1 MLQKGNRLLTHHKKQ
16 GATDMNLGKSIAI
29 IPIILVALLVVISN
43 QQPNSL
49 NAQDQLSGS
58 DHTGHTEI
66 TFHQKQQQKPE
77 LTTSSNEDQQ
87 KEVLTEK
94 IITSVTSEFMDQL
107 VQKSNQDSRV
117 VAYDSKE
124 DLIESFSS
132 IANKS
137 VAKEYV
143 DFYYKEYNNGLYIL
157 PTDTPPWFQENES
170 YTTETLEDGRIAVTQ
185 HNTSELYG
193 KYTVSFVFTHTNE
206 GWIIDGINHS

>member
-1 MLQKGNRLLTHHKKQ
+1 
-16 GATDMNLGKSIAI
+16 MNLGKSIAI

-43 QQPNSL
+43 QQPDLL

-58 DHTGHTEI
+58 DHTGHTEL
-66 TFHQKQQQKPE
+66 TFHQKQEKKHG
-77 LTTSSNEDQQ
+77 LTSSSNKAQE
-87 KEVLTEK
+87 KEILTEE
-94 IITSVTSEFMDQL
+94 IITSVTSKFMDQL
-107 VQKSNQDSRV
+107 VQKSNQESRV
-117 VAYDSKE
+117 MAYDSKKE
-124 DLIESFSS
+124 LIKSFSS

-206 GWIIDGINHS
+206 GWIIDGISHS